1 MKQLLLLVVI
11 HLMVFHQYKK
21 DKNEMLSPKNY
32 KPVKIVKPSYKQY
45 YLHKE
50 PEIYGNDTSG
60 VFNHS
65 KSLTYHYANYVYR
78 IK

>member
-21 DKNEMLSPKNY
+21 DKNETLALKNY
-32 KPVKIVKPSYKQY
+32 KPVEITAPSYNQY
-45 YLHKE
+45 YLLKGT
-50 PEIYGNDTSG
+50 EINGNDSSG
-60 VFNHS
+60 VYNQS
-65 KSLTYHYANYVYR
+65 KPLAYDYVNYQYW

>member
-21 DKNEMLSPKNY
+21 DKNETLSPKNY
-32 KPVKIVKPSYKQY
+32 KPVKILTPSFNQY

-50 PEIYGNDTSG
+50 PENNGNDTSG
-60 VFNHS
+60 VFNQS
-65 KSLTYHYANYVYR
+65 KPLTYDYASYVYW
-78 IK
+78 IQ